1 MNVEIHNKNLTFN
14 LHGFSG
20 TAINKDYAGTAFKL
34 MDKMWQVV
42 KSNSLKNKGLNVWV
56 YESYDGVFAGVELNE
71 LLKQDLGLEQKS
83 ITLIKYAY
91 YKHIG
96 PYNKLKETGQTM
108 RREIENQGLET
119 ILPYIEVYGHWNN
132 DETKLETEL
141 YMCLK

>member
-1 MNVEIHNKNLTFN
+1 MNVKIHNTNLSFY

-20 TAINKDYAGTAFKL
+20 TATSKDYAGTAFKL

-42 KSNSLKNKGLNVWV
+42 KSNNLKNKGLNVWV
-56 YESYDGVFAGVELNE
+56 YDGNDSVFAGVELNE
-71 LLKQDLGLEQKS
+71 PPMHDLGLEQKS
-83 ITLIKYAY
+83 VTLKKYAY

-96 PYNKLKETGQTM
+96 PYNKIKETGQAM
-108 RREIENQGLET
+108 RRELESRSLET